1 MPASPP
7 ANVPHGSSGPGWQ
20 GLREMVER
28 ALVTYDWGEHL
39 VGINLVLRPTVDE
52 ILIRQLAKVAEVNGD
67 ELTWL
72 LLGNL
77 GQDTDRAVRWSSALV
92 RFAVE
97 QRAENAEVIRAW
109 VDKWSIR
116 AELAATGLVDLLAE
130 APLLS
135 DPAIVMAAARDAR
148 ARAVESA
155 GLLQSV

>member
-1 MPASPP
+1 
-7 ANVPHGSSGPGWQ
+7 V
-20 GLREMVER
+20 REMVER

-97 QRAENAEVIRAW
+97 QRAENEEVIRAW

-116 AELAATGLVDLLAE
+116 AELAATGLADLLAE
-130 APLLS
+130 APLPS
-135 DPAIVMAAARDAR
+135 DPAIVVAAARDAR

-155 GLLQSV
+155 GLLLSV